1 MPRVLCA
8 VRSSFTTFLQ
18 ASLSVRW
25 QGSALHTVVFPLPA
39 PFPSAFTGGGPG
51 LSKKRLRILATQRM
65 VHVICMALNKMYFG
79 RVPRLEEIRR
89 PPGAAQ
95 LCCIRRLF
103 NFVAACGSRQERFP
117 CAPGRSGPELIAS
130 LMRLEAFVSLQPVF
144 QDSYAAPYP
153 RTTAPELPV
162 EVLDQFPQL
171 RPYRSLDAER
181 LRLRGGGRWPLE
193 EYLEGVLWLPYVE
206 PAFLL
211 HQRST
216 VGLPIPSFAAESRD
230 EYLKLARRWEELGL
244 LRLVEK
250 PIFENAFVR
259 VFNAFKDS
267 SCDRQIGDRRIV
279 NYAECHG
286 PGPSSRLPQGQML
299 TALHVEKGGCMKGSI
314 TDRRDFYH
322 QCSVTPERFATNLV
336 PFSFPPEVF
345 EGSAALEDFKQRS
358 FQRNGGREIEGD
370 KLGEKIPRKKKEMP
384 EALYPSFGALYQGD
398 HLGVE
403 FALGGHEGLLASE
416 GLLRPEDRLLG
427 GRLPPRSKVW
437 EALIIDD
444 FFVISMQKRTEEA
457 KDSEAFKRLERAREA
472 YKRHGLEGSPEK
484 DAVAEDLFKAAGAEI
499 DSRSDVLS
507 RSLALVGAPLGK
519 RVGLASLSL
528 RIAALG
534 FITPTL
540 ASRMAGGWT
549 SALLYRRCIASIVN
563 RLFQL
568 GTYSDESRAHEII
581 RLSNDEKEEL
591 VLLSMLAPLVCSN
604 VMVGYSKQL
613 FATDASLAKGAIVRT
628 SIDSE
633 LSETLWQ
640 GASKKGHYTRLDGP
654 FRELLHHIGEEPA
667 EVFEVE
673 EELPEEFGKPQR
685 AIPMTFDFV
694 EICGGVGAVTKAM
707 ADMNLVCAPVLDLS
721 NSKKYNIISMRML
734 EWIYFMLAE
743 GNFRSYVLAPP
754 CTSFSPAAHP
764 AVRSYRQPKGFC
776 RTHPKVL
783 HGNGLAFKSFLI
795 KRQGIRFRRPSLL
808 EQPRLSK
815 MAWLSAWAWLRSHG
829 CEEAVAAAC
838 QFGSVH
844 RKEFRLLC
852 YLLPVEDLERRC
864 RGGHTHIPVAG
875 SYTKGTAIYPEKL
888 AIHMAKAF
896 KKALLRSHLEEKNYE
911 RVSGYESVVMNDLL
925 VARRWEVER
934 SWRWKR
940 RAHINV
946 YEAST
951 VTSLLNQLIQDEPST
966 RHNLVVDSRV
976 AQGSLVKGR
985 SSALSLQPVLQ
996 KAAACQLAGDIY
1008 PAITFGPTR
1017 IIPADAPSRDR
1028 EIEEPV
1034 PHSILSN
1041 IATATIPELHDCRL
1055 PRPYANWVR
1064 LSLLVCFSNI
1074 PASAA
1079 SPSYPSASPSGF
1091 ALSWTVLLCLLIG
1104 CGVLGSVKGYFRF
1117 GPFARI
1123 VWILLL
1129 SSRHVGA
1136 PMVPMSAAEES
1147 RAQFRSGLAL
1157 ASDRLIRP
1165 QTRVNRQQLLS
1176 AFQDWIFAEH
1186 GLQWQQIISAVPLDL
1201 ELLNR
1206 LLVGYGK
1213 EMHASGKAYG
1223 KYAETI
1229 NAVATAKPLVK
1240 RHLTM
1245 AWDLAFAWL
1254 QDEPADHHPAMPVS
1268 VLLAAMSVG
1277 LMWGWPVVSAL
1288 LGLTWAGLLRI
1299 GEVLAATRADLV
1311 LPYEAPPGTKHILL
1325 RIQNP
1330 KTRGR
1335 VARHQAARVDPAD
1348 IVALVQAVFKDYGPD
1363 QPLWSMSGCNVRKR
1377 FVAILNFL
1385 GLPVKKTPAGRPYD
1399 LASLR
1404 PGGATFLLG
1413 LTEDAELVRR
1423 RGRWIS
1429 QRVLEIYLQEIAV
1442 STAVAK
1448 LPDATRQKIGRFAS
1462 VFGEVL
1468 IKVIEYLAAH
1478 VPEQSWHILFQHHQR
1493 PGSKGK
1499 DGF

>member
-1 MPRVLCA
+1 M
-8 VRSSFTTFLQ
+8 
-18 ASLSVRW
+18 
-25 QGSALHTVVFPLPA
+25 
-39 PFPSAFTGGGPG
+39 
-51 LSKKRLRILATQRM
+51 
-65 VHVICMALNKMYFG
+65 
-79 RVPRLEEIRR
+79 
-89 PPGAAQ
+89 
-95 LCCIRRLF
+95 
-103 NFVAACGSRQERFP
+103 
-117 CAPGRSGPELIAS
+117 
-130 LMRLEAFVSLQPVF
+130 
-144 QDSYAAPYP
+144 
-153 RTTAPELPV
+153 
-162 EVLDQFPQL
+162 
-171 RPYRSLDAER
+171 
-181 LRLRGGGRWPLE
+181 
-193 EYLEGVLWLPYVE
+193 LWLPYVE

-211 HQRST
+211 HHRST
-216 VGLPIPSFAAESRD
+216 AGLPIPSFAAESRE

-259 VFNAFKDS
+259 VFNAFKDR

-286 PGPSSRLPQGQML
+286 PGPSSGLPQGQML
-299 TALHVEKGGCMKGSI
+299 TALHVDKGGCIKGSI

-322 QCSVTPERFATNLV
+322 QCAVTPERFATNLV

-345 EGSAALEDFKQRS
+345 EGSAALEEFKQRS
-358 FQRNGGREIEGD
+358 FQRMGGRELEGD
-370 KLGEKIPRKKKEMP
+370 KLGESKPRRKKEMP
-384 EALYPSFGALYQGD
+384 EALFPSFGALYQGD

-403 FALGGHEGLLASE
+403 FGLGGHEGLLTSE
-416 GLLRPEDRLLG
+416 GLLRPENRLLG
-427 GRLPPRSKVW
+427 GCLPPRSQVW

-444 FFVISMQKRTEEA
+444 FFVISTQTEDA
-457 KDSEAFKRLERAREA
+457 KNTEAFKRLERARDA

-484 DAVAEDLFKAAGAEI
+484 DVVAEVLFKAAGAEI
-499 DSRSDVLS
+499 DSRSEVLS

-528 RIAALG
+528 RIATLG

-549 SALLYRRCIASIVN
+549 SVLLYRRCIASIVN
-563 RLFQL
+563 KLFQL
-568 GTYSDESRAHEII
+568 GTYSE
-581 RLSNDEKEEL
+581 
-591 VLLSMLAPLVCSN
+591 
-604 VMVGYSKQL
+604 
-613 FATDASLAKGAIVRT
+613 
-628 SIDSE
+628 
-633 LSETLWQ
+633 
-640 GASKKGHYTRLDGP
+640 
-654 FRELLHHIGEEPA
+654 
-667 EVFEVE
+667 
-673 EELPEEFGKPQR
+673 
-685 AIPMTFDFV
+685 
-694 EICGGVGAVTKAM
+694 
-707 ADMNLVCAPVLDLS
+707 
-721 NSKKYNIISMRML
+721 
-734 EWIYFMLAE
+734 
-743 GNFRSYVLAPP
+743 
-754 CTSFSPAAHP
+754 
-764 AVRSYRQPKGFC
+764 
-776 RTHPKVL
+776 
-783 HGNGLAFKSFLI
+783 
-795 KRQGIRFRRPSLL
+795 
-808 EQPRLSK
+808 
-815 MAWLSAWAWLRSHG
+815 
-829 CEEAVAAAC
+829 
-838 QFGSVH
+838 
-844 RKEFRLLC
+844 
-852 YLLPVEDLERRC
+852 
-864 RGGHTHIPVAG
+864 
-875 SYTKGTAIYPEKL
+875 
-888 AIHMAKAF
+888 
-896 KKALLRSHLEEKNYE
+896 
-911 RVSGYESVVMNDLL
+911 
-925 VARRWEVER
+925 

-951 VTSLLNQLIQDEPST
+951 VTSLLNQLIKDEPST

-1008 PAITFGPTR
+1008 PAISFGPTR

-1028 EIEEPV
+1028 EIEQPV
-1034 PHSILSN
+1034 PHSILSS
-1041 IATATIPELHDCRL
+1041 IATTTVPKLHDCRL

-1079 SPSYPSASPSGF
+1079 SPSYPSASSSGF
-1091 ALSWTVLLCLLIG
+1091 ALSWTVLLCLLIV
-1104 CGVLGSVKGYFRF
+1104 CGVFGSVKGCFSL
-1117 GPFARI
+1117 GPLARI
-1123 VWILLL
+1123 CWILLL
-1129 SSRHVGA
+1129 SCRHVGA

-1268 VLLAAMSVG
+1268 VLLAAMTVG
-1277 LMWGWPVVSAL
+1277 IMWGWPVVSAL

-1299 GEVLAATRADLV
+1299 GEVLAAKRADLV
-1311 LPYEAPPGTKHILL
+1311 LPFEAPPGTKHILL

-1363 QPLWSMSGCNVRKR
+1363 QPLWSMSAYTLRKR
-1377 FVAILNFL
+1377 FVAILNFF
-1385 GLPVKKTPAGRPYD
+1385 GLPVKKTPAARPYD

-1448 LPDATRQKIGRFAS
+1448 LPEATRQKIGRFAG

-1468 IKVIEYLAAH
+1468 SIALEYLAAH

-1493 PGSKGK
+1493 PGSQGK
-1499 DGF
+1499 YGF